1 MLICLM
7 QNKNDLYSVY
17 YSETTGKYFVKF
29 ANSPEKEITKTEYIY
44 LLEEKQRITDK
55 KIKNE

>member
-7 QNKNDLYSVY
+7 ENKNDLYSVY

-29 ANSPEKEITKTEYIY
+29 ANSPEKEITKMEYIH
-44 LLEEKQRITDK
+44 LIDEKNRINEK

>member
-1 MLICLM
+1 M
-7 QNKNDLYSVY
+7 QNKSDLYSVY

-29 ANSPEKEITKTEYIY
+29 INSPEKEITKTEYIY
-44 LLEEKQRITDK
+44 LLEEKQRINNK